1 MELQRVRAAAGPA
14 EGEGPE
20 GPGSL
25 WWEGGEPSGDR
36 AGGAVRWAARR
47 GDWFALRGGLTLCRF
62 CLGSP
67 RVCVT
72 SAGLRAGLRPG
83 LQAARPE
90 AELAAG

>member
-1 MELQRVRAAAGPA
+1 M
-14 EGEGPE
+14 
-20 GPGSL
+20 
-25 WWEGGEPSGDR
+25 
-36 AGGAVRWAARR
+36 RWAARR

-62 CLGSP
+62 SLGSP

-72 SAGLRAGLRPG
+72 SAGLWAGLRPG